1 MSADTE
7 KKGKGITGWHVLWT
21 LLGFLAVVS
30 AVNGVFI
37 YNAIATY
44 SGDVAV
50 EPYRKGLHYNKRIEA
65 DERQTQLGWVGDIE
79 LRGDD
84 GPVVVRL
91 KQASG
96 EPVTGLSIS
105 GELGHAATAR
115 NDIKFTARETAPGV
129 YEAAVKPGPGSWIVS
144 FAASRAGETEPAFRA
159 RKRFCIDGEIAM
171 RDGVAVCQKR

>member
-1 MSADTE
+1 MSADTG
-7 KKGKGITGWHVLWT
+7 KAVKGITGWHVLWT
-21 LLGFLAVVS
+21 LLGALAIVS

-37 YNAIATY
+37 YKAIATY
-44 SGDVAV
+44 SGDVAI

-65 DERQTQLGWVGDIE
+65 DERQARLGWVSEID

-91 KQASG
+91 TQASG
-96 EPVTGLSIS
+96 EPVTGLVVS

-144 FAASRAGETEPAFRA
+144 FAASRAGDTEPAFRA
-159 RKRFCIDGEIAM
+159 RKRFCLDGEKAM
-171 RDGVAVCQKR
+171 RDGVAVCQKK